1 MANPT
6 EGIDDEDGETEIEPI
21 STMVDGVDVGSDDPA
36 DDESQ
41 RGRRHL
47 PPHWKVRNRRSVK
60 GHMMSC
66 HVAQSTQRILEHIAY
81 LALHC
86 WASRHSQGF
95 EDKNLG
101 NSPGLPRQ

>member
-47 PPHWKVRNRRSVK
+47 PPHWKVRNRRSVQ

-66 HVAQSTQRILEHIAY
+66 STKHTEDFGT
-81 LALHC
+81 HC
-86 WASRHSQGF
+86 VLSSTL
-95 EDKNLG
+95 LG
-101 NSPGLPRQ
+101 VPSFTRF